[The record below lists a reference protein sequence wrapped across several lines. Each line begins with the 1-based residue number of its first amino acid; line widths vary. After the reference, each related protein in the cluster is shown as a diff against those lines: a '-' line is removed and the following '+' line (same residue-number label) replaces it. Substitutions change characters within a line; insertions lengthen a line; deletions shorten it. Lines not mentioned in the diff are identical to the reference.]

1 MTAIYEGA
9 CWNCLLFFDLKNAP
23 LGAVSGVRVKIYQRG
38 DASEAIMSLIGFCK
52 KGDLEGV
59 KGALQSGVDVNT
71 KSENGETGLMWA
83 VDENHNSVVELLL
96 NTPNIDVNLKSVW
109 GSCAL
114 HDAVRCNNN
123 EGLKQLLK
131 IPNIDV
137 DIVNIDGRNALH
149 WAVREINIEA
159 LKLLLGHP
167 SLTTLTLNQKDKKYD
182 ATPVMLAV
190 IMNRLEHLDLL
201 IADPGVDLDTTDWKG
216 RSLEEVAR

>member
-1 MTAIYEGA
+1 
-9 CWNCLLFFDLKNAP
+9 
-23 LGAVSGVRVKIYQRG
+23 
-38 DASEAIMSLIGFCK
+38 MSLVDLCK
-52 KGDLEGV
+52 VGELQEV
-59 KGALQSGVDVNT
+59 KAALQRGVDVNT
-71 KSENGETGLMWA
+71 KGKDGDLEKGESFLERWSRCQHNGWTGLIWA
-83 VDENHNSVVELLL
+83 VENNHNSVVELLL
-96 NTPNIDVNLKSVW
+96 NTPNIDFNLTSVW

-149 WAVREINIEA
+149 WAVRENNIEA

-167 SLTTLTLNQKDKKYD
+167 NLTTLTLNQKDKKYG

-201 IADPGVDLDTTDWKG
+201 VADPRVDLDTTDWKG